1 MALRTVRTIEQLE
14 RVTPD
19 AKVQWAHRAEA
30 QAAVPWIVDVT
41 KPAAGGGGAAGGSNA
56 MGAARWK
63 KTLQKGEAATQKAAK
78 GKAGAKSTVV
88 QKL

>member
-1 MALRTVRTIEQLE
+1 MA
-14 RVTPD
+14 PPP
-19 AKVQWAHRAEA
+19 RATSARGESGRRSA
-30 QAAVPWIVDVT
+30 AANRAAVPWIVDVT